1 MEDKVGPVVDFVYLK
16 KIVLLKISYLP
27 VSILILDIVTIGVQ
41 GENSVMF
48 VYVQNIRLERQ
59 LTTMSLLL

>member
-1 MEDKVGPVVDFVYLK
+1 MGPVVDFVYLK

-48 VYVQNIRLERQ
+48 VYVKNIRLERQ

>member
-48 VYVQNIRLERQ
+48 VQNIRLERQ

>member
-1 MEDKVGPVVDFVYLK
+1 MGPVVDFVYLK